1 MELGFVDWLRKR
13 LPSSPHV
20 RIGVGDDA
28 ALLDLPSAQLVTT
41 ADLLIDGVHFL
52 TAEHAPERIGRKAL
66 AVNLSD
72 LAAMAAR
79 PAGAVVSLALPRDGA
94 CGLDTRELAARLIEG
109 MLPLAEEFGCPIVG
123 GDTNVGPG
131 PLSIAVTAF
140 GEPTEKGV
148 VQRDGAKPGDILFV
162 TGSLGGSLAGKH
174 LDFMPRIEEALTLH
188 EQVHLHAMMDLSDG
202 LSLDLK
208 RLCEAS
214 SVGAVVDAMAV
225 PVSNAAAVAA
235 ERSGMTALDLALSDG
250 EDFELLIAVDADLAS
265 DLEAYPASCDQLTRI
280 GWITET
286 RDLVLRYGNG
296 EESPLS
302 PSGYEHR

>member
-1 MELGFVDWLRKR
+1 MELGFVDWLRER
-13 LPSSPHV
+13 LPPSPHV

-28 ALLDLPSAQLVTT
+28 ALLDLPSGQLVTT

-94 CGLDTRELAARLIEG
+94 CGLDPRELAARLIEG

-140 GEPTEKGV
+140 GEPTERGV
-148 VQRDGAKPGDILFV
+148 VRRDGARPGDAICV
-162 TGSLGGSLAGKH
+162 TGPLGGSLAGKH
-174 LDFMPRIEEALTLH
+174 LDFIPLVREALTMH
-188 EQVHLHAMMDLSDG
+188 EQVTIHAMMDLSDG
-202 LSLDLK
+202 LSLDL
-208 RLCEAS
+208 RRMCAAS
-214 SVGAVVDAMAV
+214 GVGAVIDEDSI
-225 PVSNAAAVAA
+225 PITESTQHDVS
-235 ERSGMTALDLALSDG
+235 RALSDG
-250 EDFELLIAVDADLAS
+250 EDFELLFTLPDSELRKLIDT
-265 DLEAYPASCDQLTRI
+265 PAQGNQPTRI
-280 GWITET
+280 GTVTAETEILL
-286 RDLVLRYGNG
+286 RDDSGAT
-296 EESPLS
+296 EPLT
-302 PSGYEHR
+302 PQGYEHR